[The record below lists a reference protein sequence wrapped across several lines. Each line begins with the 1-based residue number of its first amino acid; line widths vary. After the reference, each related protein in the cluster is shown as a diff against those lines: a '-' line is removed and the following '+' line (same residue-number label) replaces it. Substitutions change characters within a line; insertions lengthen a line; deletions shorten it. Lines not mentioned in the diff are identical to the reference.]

1 MNRMEMIGFFREM
14 APGSSLEI
22 FRESIQDR
30 ARNQAAYPKA
40 EVQGYLES
48 GHPIF
53 DIMETTLDV
62 MKGSFRV
69 PGGSSLVSDG
79 RFVWRADLSAYIET
93 YNIDLPPHF
102 ISFVVENGFSV
113 PPASLQNLLSV
124 SAATERAL
132 GFRVDGGAGPS
143 ASGRRAGSWNKQ
155 R

>member
-14 APGSSLEI
+14 EPESSLEL
-22 FRESIQDR
+22 FRESIQGKVR
-30 ARNQAAYPKA
+30 EQAAYPKA
-40 EVQGYLES
+40 EVQRYLES

-62 MKGSFRV
+62 VTGSFRV

-79 RFVWRADLSAYIET
+79 RFVWRADLSAYVEK

-102 ISFVVENGFSV
+102 ISFAIENGFSV

-124 SAATERAL
+124 SAAAEKAL

-143 ASGRRAGSWNKQ
+143 VSA
-155 R
+155 

>member
-1 MNRMEMIGFFREM
+1 MEMIGFFREM
-14 APGSSLEI
+14 EPGSSLEL
-22 FRESIQDR
+22 FRDSIQGKVR
-30 ARNQAAYPKA
+30 KQAAYPKA
-40 EVQGYLES
+40 EMQRYLDS

-62 MKGSFRV
+62 VTGSFRV

-79 RFVWRADLSAYIET
+79 RFVWRADLSAYVET
-93 YNIDLPPHF
+93 YNIDLPSHF

-124 SAATERAL
+124 SAAAEKAL

-143 ASGRRAGSWNKQ
+143 VST
-155 R
+155 

>member
-22 FRESIQDR
+22 FRESIQGK
-30 ARNQAAYPKA
+30 ARDQASYPKA
-40 EVQGYLES
+40 EVQRYLES

-62 MKGSFRV
+62 VTGSFRV

-79 RFVWRADLSAYIET
+79 RFVWRADLSAYVDT

-102 ISFVVENGFSV
+102 ISFVVENGFTA
-113 PPASLQNLLSV
+113 PAASLQNLLSV
-124 SAATERAL
+124 SAAAERAL
-132 GFRVDGGAGPS
+132 GFRVDGGAEPS
-143 ASGRRAGSWNKQ
+143 VSA
-155 R
+155 

>member
-1 MNRMEMIGFFREM
+1 MEMIGFFREM
-14 APGSSLEI
+14 EPGSSLEL
-22 FRESIQDR
+22 FRESIQDKVR
-30 ARNQAAYPKA
+30 EQAPYPKA
-40 EVQGYLES
+40 EVQRYLDS

-62 MKGSFRV
+62 VTGSFRV

-79 RFVWRADLSAYIET
+79 RFVWRTDLSAYVKK
-93 YNIDLPPHF
+93 YNIDLPPRF

-124 SAATERAL
+124 SAAAEKAL

-143 ASGRRAGSWNKQ
+143 VSK
-155 R
+155 